1 MRLQVPRTLRCPLV
15 SPPSFPELIISVG
28 GPGIAQGM
36 EAGILER
43 GAVTATVNVI
53 ATVSRTTV
61 AAAAVATT
69 GKTGTT
75 GTTTEETGTGVTAV
89 ALPRAAATRLSTG
102 GAGATQGAPLE
113 AAAPPV
119 PGTMTL
125 PRQVHCPPPTGLNH
139 VGNCALLVVTVLLFC
154 SCVCG
159 YESSSKR
166 TARSG
171 SQGEEGIGSMSQAM
185 KSVAVDRCCNV
196 SSSSILCFPA

>member
-1 MRLQVPRTLRCPLV
+1 MPQPLENTWDTAV
-15 SPPSFPELIISVG
+15 VADATRIVAG
-28 GPGIAQGM
+28 VKIATTTI
-36 EAGILER
+36 ATAT
-43 GAVTATVNVI
+43 AVTATVSVI
-53 ATVSRTTV
+53 AIVSRTTV

-69 GKTGTT
+69 GKKGT

-119 PGTMTL
+119 PGTMTH
-125 PRQVHCPPPTGLNH
+125 PRQVHCPPLTGLNH
-139 VGNCALLVVTVLLFC
+139 VGNCALLVVTMLPFC

-159 YESSSKR
+159 YESSSEK

-171 SQGEEGIGSMSQAM
+171 GQGEEGIGSMSQAM